1 VGIGGNAGLV
11 GQRAAERGGTAPWWN
26 GRQRWIRAAGRLGLG
41 GDADRW
47 PGSPDEAL
55 LA

>member
-11 GQRAAERGGTAPWWN
+11 GQRVRSGGTAPWWS
-26 GRQRWIRAAGRLGLG
+26 GRQRWIRAAGRLGLV
-41 GDADRW
+41 GDGDRW